1 MDMVKINTFY
11 VTYLNKPEPIL
22 IYEKNDGLNVNLH
35 LQLIE
40 LELKSY
46 PIYFKITNGDGVE
59 LLSFNGT
66 VDPTQLFDK
75 EKYSDSEAIASIAF
89 FVKMSQEELQGSSRL
104 NFSATLEDEMSS
116 VSIFIMKKEDN
127 HG

>member
-1 MDMVKINTFY
+1 MVKINTFY

-22 IYEKNDGLNVNLH
+22 IYEENDGLNIDLH
-35 LQLIE
+35 LQLVG
-40 LELKSY
+40 LEIKSY
-46 PIYFKITNGDGVE
+46 PIYFKITNNDGVE

-66 VDPTQLFDK
+66 VDPTKLFDK
-75 EKYSDSEAIASIAF
+75 QKYPNSEAIAAIAF

-104 NFSATLEDEMSS
+104 NFSATIEDEISN
-116 VSIFIMKKEDN
+116 VSIFMEKKEGN